1 MRVLITGATGLIGSS
16 VADALLARG
25 DEVVGLT
32 RNVEKA
38 RPKNPTVNWHAWQPT
53 TERPPA
59 KALEG
64 VDGVVNLIGEEIN
77 QRLTDDAKKR
87 IRESRVTAARNLI
100 QGIAGAGSQARVFIG
115 QSAIGYYGDRGD
127 KMLDEES
134 QPGEGFAAELP
145 AEWEA
150 AEREAE
156 NLGMRTVILRTG
168 LVLTKHGG
176 LLKQLLL
183 PFKLGVGGPLGSG
196 AQYMSWIH
204 LDDEVRL
211 ILWALDNDRVSGV
224 VNATAPNPV
233 TNKEFSK
240 AFGRALG
247 RPTVIPTPKF
257 AVAAAARARARRH
270 RLRRRP
276 GAAPSRHGP
285 GLRVPLYRDRPGNR
299 GGTAMKLEGV
309 HHITAITGQAQQN
322 VDFYAGT
329 LGPADGEEDGQPGRP
344 HRLPPV
350 LRRRAG
356 QRRLGHHLLRI
367 PGRPPRARGRRA

>member
-1 MRVLITGATGLIGSS
+1 MRILITGASGLIGSA

-32 RNVEKA
+32 RDPEKA
-38 RPKNPTVNWHAWQPT
+38 RPKNPTVNWHAWQAT
-53 TERPPA
+53 LERPPPE
-59 KALEG
+59 ALEG

-77 QRLTDDAKKR
+77 QRLTDEAKRR

-100 QGIAGAGSQARVFIG
+100 QGIETMAEKPKVFVG
-115 QSAIGYYGDRGD
+115 QSAIGYYGDRGE
-127 KMLDEES
+127 KILDEES
-134 QPGEGFAAELP
+134 QPGDGFAAELP

-156 NLGMRTVILRTG
+156 KLGMRTVILRTG

-211 ILWALDNDRVSGV
+211 IVWALDNEQVSGV

-240 AFGRALG
+240 AFGRVLG

-257 AVAAAARARARRH
+257 AVAA
-270 RLRRRP
+270 L
-276 GAAPSRHGP
+276 
-285 GLRVPLYRDRPGNR
+285 
-299 GGTAMKLEGV
+299 
-309 HHITAITGQAQQN
+309 
-322 VDFYAGT
+322 
-329 LGPADGEEDGQPGRP
+329 
-344 HRLPPV
+344 
-350 LRRRAG
+350 
-356 QRRLGHHLLRI
+356 
-367 PGRPPRARGRRA
+367 RGRELADAVFGGARVLPRCATDLGYEFRYTEIDPAMEAALR

>member
-38 RPKNPTVNWHAWQPT
+38 RPKNPTVNWHAWHPT
-53 TERPPA
+53 TERPPPE
-59 KALEG
+59 ALEG

-77 QRLTDDAKKR
+77 QRLTDEAKRR

-100 QGIAGAGSQARVFIG
+100 QGMQVMDGKPSVFIG
-115 QSAIGYYGDRGD
+115 QSAVGYYGDRGSQIV
-127 KMLDEES
+127 DEES

-156 NLGMRTVILRTG
+156 RLGIRTVILRTG

-176 LLKQLLL
+176 LIKQLLL
-183 PFKLGVGGPLGSG
+183 PFKLGLGGPLGSG
-196 AQYMSWIH
+196 DQYMSWIH
-204 LDDEVRL
+204 LDDEVGI
-211 ILWALDNDRVSGV
+211 ILWALENEQVSGV
-224 VNATAPNPV
+224 VNSTAPNPV

-240 AFGRALG
+240 AFGRVLG

-257 AVAAAARARARRH
+257 AVAA
-270 RLRRRP
+270 LR
-276 GAAPSRHGP
+276 GHELADTVFG
-285 GLRVPLYRDRPGNR
+285 GVRV
-299 GGTAMKLEGV
+299 
-309 HHITAITGQAQQN
+309 
-322 VDFYAGT
+322 
-329 LGPADGEEDGQPGRP
+329 
-344 HRLPPV
+344 LP
-350 LRRRAG
+350 RRATD
-356 QRRLGHHLLRI
+356 LGYEFRYTDIEPAMEAAL
-367 PGRPPRARGRRA
+367 G